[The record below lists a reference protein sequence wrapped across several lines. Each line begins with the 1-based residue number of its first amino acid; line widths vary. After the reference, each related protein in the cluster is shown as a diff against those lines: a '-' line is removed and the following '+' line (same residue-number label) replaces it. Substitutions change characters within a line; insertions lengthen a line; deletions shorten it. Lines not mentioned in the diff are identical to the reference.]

1 MMVMPGSNC
10 SRMPRTVS
18 DPRSSV
24 SSRPRKDRIRSVK
37 TCPRSR
43 SPAICTSSMATKAA
57 SGLLRHRFD
66 CAHRVAR
73 TRRRNLLLP
82 GDKRHML
89 GADLVDHAA
98 IDFPRQKPQ
107 RQPDHARRVRCHPLN
122 GVMRLAGV
130 GRPQHRRDAAAR
142 KDHCRACRSD
152 LESPSRTI
160 PGRSD
165 FVKHSKYFMNE
176 FGGIFGFLLTSGTVL
191 ERIGDES
198 ASSGISR
205 FVHHQILLGGL
216 HRHL

>member
-1 MMVMPGSNC
+1 M
-10 SRMPRTVS
+10 
-18 DPRSSV
+18 DF
-24 SSRPRKDRIRSVK
+24 
-37 TCPRSR
+37 R
-43 SPAICTSSMATKAA
+43 SPHCHYFWTVGAA
-57 SGLLRHRFD
+57 GSTPANPKLTF
-66 CAHRVAR
+66 AV
-73 TRRRNLLLP
+73 
-82 GDKRHML
+82 
-89 GADLVDHAA
+89 
-98 IDFPRQKPQ
+98 
-107 RQPDHARRVRCHPLN
+107 
-122 GVMRLAGV
+122 
-130 GRPQHRRDAAAR
+130 
-142 KDHCRACRSD
+142 CRACRSD